1 MKPLSTVI
9 ITFNEEEKIER
20 CIRSVMDISDEIVLL
35 DSFSTDKTVAI
46 AKSLGAVIYTNEFL
60 GFIKQRGLSIKK
72 AKHDLVL
79 ALDAD
84 EYLDDKLKEAILQVK
99 EKQDADC
106 YKLNRI
112 SSLAGHW
119 LKWGNWYPHRIIRLF
134 DRTKAVASGNPPH
147 DRVEAIKGATIKS
160 LPGLLRHVAYDSIED
175 RMQGVH
181 RHAMTAAAHRHKNG
195 QGSFWLK
202 VYVKTAYKF
211 LLEYFIKL
219 GFLDGKYGYA
229 AAKSNAVYIYI
240 REKALI
246 DMAKNKA

>member
-9 ITFNEEEKIER
+9 ITFNEEKKIER

-35 DSFSTDKTVAI
+35 DSFSTDRTVEI

-60 GFIKQRGLSIKK
+60 GFIKQRGLSIDK

-84 EYLDDKLKEAILQVK
+84 EYIDEKLKAAILKVK
-99 EKQDADC
+99 ENQDADC

-112 SSLAGHW
+112 SSLEGHW
-119 LKWGNWYPHRIIRLF
+119 LKWGTWYPHRIIRLF

-147 DRVEAIKGATIKS
+147 DRVEAKSGGSIKS
-160 LPGLLRHVAYDSIED
+160 LPGLLRHEAYDTIED

-181 RHAMTAAAHRHKNG
+181 KHAMTAATHRHNNG
-195 QGSFWLK
+195 KGSFWLK
-202 VYVKTAYKF
+202 VYVKTAWKF
-211 LLEYFIKL
+211 FHEYFIRL
-219 GFLDGKYGYA
+219 GLLDGKYGYA
-229 AAKSNAVYIYI
+229 AAKSNAIYIYI

-246 DMAKNKA
+246 DMRKTRS